1 MSALHTQECRI
12 GSPVGVVPLFKR
24 PPRQQAFTLVE
35 LLVVIA
41 IIALLVGFTVPMVR
55 RGQEAALRSRAMTEI
70 NTIVRAVEAYHREYG
85 RYPQGSREYRNGNG
99 VLIDVLRAADRSGDN
114 PEPLDPLNPRNYN
127 FLGVDDHSLSGDRRD
142 TNRDFLDPWGEP
154 YRVIINPEGTIPNP
168 FGGNPV
174 RRSVVAW
181 SMGDAEEDPNRA
193 LKSW

>member
-1 MSALHTQECRI
+1 MSALHTQECRTD
-12 GSPVGVVPLFKR
+12 SPVGVAPLFKR

-35 LLVVIA
+35 LLVVIS

-55 RGQEAALRSRAMTEI
+55 RGQEAALRSRVLSEI
-70 NTIVRAVEAYHREYG
+70 NVIVRAVEAYHREYG
-85 RYPQGSREYRNGNG
+85 RYPHGSREYRNGNSE
-99 VLIDVLRAADRSGDN
+99 LIDVLRAADTEDARA
-114 PEPLDPLNPRNYN
+114 LNPRRYN
-127 FLGVDDHSLSGDRRD
+127 FLDVDNHSLSGERD
-142 TNRDFLDPWGEP
+142 DSNRDFLDPWGEP